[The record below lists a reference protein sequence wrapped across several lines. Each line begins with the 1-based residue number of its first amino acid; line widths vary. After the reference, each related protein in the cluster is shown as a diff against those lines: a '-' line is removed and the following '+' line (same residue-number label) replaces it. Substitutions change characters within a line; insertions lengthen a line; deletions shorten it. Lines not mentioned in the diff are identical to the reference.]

1 MGMAFPRRWD
11 RSTLRLWVF
20 RQLHGEIGHRP
31 SWPRNEIRR
40 PCSSSRK
47 TLSIVPLCRPI
58 KSRLCRRVLPAPVQT
73 REGSRT
79 LDLARSVT
87 KSFGF
92 LRFRSPLVFLDEF
105 TQPSAVS
112 GSLIESAMRR
122 QRSARF
128 NRRLLSSIPANA
140 VIAPRFG
147 APKISTHCTAQ
158 VPSKDCATTINRPR
172 LLASRVERAES
183 D

>member
-1 MGMAFPRRWD
+1 MADLYREVVGKPI
-11 RSTLRLWVF
+11 TLTWN
-20 RQLHGEIGHRP
+20 GP
-31 SWPRNEIRR
+31 SG
-40 PCSSSRK
+40 
-47 TLSIVPLCRPI
+47 
-58 KSRLCRRVLPAPVQT
+58 RRVLPAPVQT

-128 NRRLLSSIPANA
+128 NRRLLSSIAANA

-158 VPSKDCATTINRPR
+158 VPSKDCAATINRPR
-172 LLASRVERAES
+172 LLASRVERAKS